1 MFKIFDAYIIKN
13 LSFAT
18 VFIAV
23 TLATIILMTQS
34 LKFLELIINSGA
46 SSSAFWQLSFLAL
59 PRFFEVI
66 LPIAVMIATIFVYNR
81 MAGDSEITVM
91 RNAGYSAFNM
101 ARPALILGLILS
113 CSLFFITMW
122 LAPVSL
128 AGMTKMRQVV
138 KAQYSTLIFQAG
150 VFNPI
155 GKHLTVFVDRRNSK
169 GELEGLLIH
178 DNRPENPA
186 PVTVVAKRGQVVS
199 TSEGQQVLV
208 YDGSRQEFNK
218 RNGALNRLDFS
229 RYSIDL
235 PDSEAVKSRWKEPDE
250 RTLFELISYDRNNT
264 NNIKNKADFF
274 VEINR
279 RVSSIILPLTYIGI
293 VLSCLLLGPM
303 NRRGQF
309 KKIIVAVVAVI
320 LIQGL
325 FLSVTNYA
333 FKNYIGV
340 LFMYLIALVPLLVS
354 LYLLS
359 GASEA
364 LRRSFLFSSRGR
376 TS

>member
-376 TS
+376 MS